1 MRCPVRQVTSVVEMG
16 LLSSSLDGVIC
27 IADAERAQVL
37 HSVALHTAGV
47 HCFAHSCAFGLVAS
61 GGLERTI
68 RLWQARA
75 WDAAFVRC
83 FNALSETLRA

>member
-1 MRCPVRQVTSVVEMG
+1 MLEMG

-27 IADAERAQVL
+27 ITDAARAQVL

-47 HCFAHSCAFGLVAS
+47 HCFVHSRAFGLVAS

-68 RLWQARA
+68 RLWQVCGLLASFHDDPRL
-75 WDAAFVRC
+75 WCMR
-83 FNALSETLRA
+83 

>member
-1 MRCPVRQVTSVVEMG
+1 VTPVAEMG

-47 HCFAHSCAFGLVAS
+47 LCFAHSRAFGVVAS

-75 WDAAFVRC
+75 WEQANVQFAR
-83 FNALSETLRA
+83 LSSETLQA